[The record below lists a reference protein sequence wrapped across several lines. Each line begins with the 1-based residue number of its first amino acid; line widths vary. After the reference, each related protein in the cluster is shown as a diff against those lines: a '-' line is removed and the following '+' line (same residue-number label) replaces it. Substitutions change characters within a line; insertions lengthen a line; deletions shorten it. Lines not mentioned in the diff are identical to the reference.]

1 MKSTF
6 RTYADCAALFVWMA
20 LALKPRMSVSQMLAQ
35 LRKIRVLARS
45 LTTIGRFLSARSTTR
60 NSTR

>member
-35 LRKIRVLARS
+35 LRKIRALARS
-45 LTTIGRFLSARSTTR
+45 LTIIGRFLSARNVTGSNTR
-60 NSTR
+60 